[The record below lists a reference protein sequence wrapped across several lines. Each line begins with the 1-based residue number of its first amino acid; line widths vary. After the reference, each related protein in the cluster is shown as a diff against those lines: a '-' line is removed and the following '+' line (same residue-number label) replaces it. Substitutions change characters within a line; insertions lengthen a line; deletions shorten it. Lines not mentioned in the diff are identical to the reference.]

1 MLCKITD
8 FNDHISGNTVGS
20 TLGGT
25 GECRQKQINL
35 SVKFPSARI
44 RRSGRDKSQTVRV
57 FACCSVGPNWDA
69 TEAISSISM
78 MILLILLFSLI
89 VFRRSPHR
97 MNLNGRQIT
106 CIGAHLFTIL
116 E

>member
-1 MLCKITD
+1 MQRRAAQLLQTRYTLPSMPCKITD

-44 RRSGRDKSQTVRV
+44 RRSGRVKSQTVRGL
-57 FACCSVGPNWDA
+57 ACCSVGPNWDA
-69 TEAISSISM
+69 TEAISRA
-78 MILLILLFSLI
+78 L
-89 VFRRSPHR
+89 RRSR
-97 MNLNGRQIT
+97 NLAIQRG
-106 CIGAHLFTIL
+106 LP
-116 E
+116 